1 MFAIERLDT
10 QGVPKPAL
18 TLDRVAWMLEE
29 AAHQVEGS
37 IEYWNNYQ
45 RSIRSEQ
52 TMNRF
57 GPPSKVPEGVRDID
71 YCHAFIDLDDDD
83 ALLVQIDPADAA
95 YWDIQVYNRA
105 WYESLDVANR
115 QTSLNHRL
123 AHHSTD
129 GAIRIVIAGSD
140 PGVPNW
146 IDTEARA
153 EVMATMRWWHAPTQP
168 SLKQEV
174 VKLDRPSSK
183 SSRRHSP
190 GRHRGPRPT
199 DAPPSRPRGVAL
211 PHLSPHGPGVQM
223 RRRTKQ

>member
-29 AAHQVEGS
+29 AADQVEGS

-57 GPPSKVPEGVRDID
+57 GPPSKVPEGVRYID

-83 ALLVQIDPADAA
+83 AFPSRSTRPTPPTGTYRSTTEPGTRASMWPTARPAST
-95 YWDIQVYNRA
+95 NK
-105 WYESLDVANR
+105 
-115 QTSLNHRL
+115 L

-146 IDTEARA
+146 IDTEARG

-174 VKLDRPSSK
+174 VKLTDLRRSLPDHTPQVDTEDR
-183 SSRRHSP
+183 
-190 GRHRGPRPT
+190 
-199 DAPPSRPRGVAL
+199 DQ
-211 PHLSPHGPGVQM
+211 QM
-223 RRRTKQ
+223 RRRAAHVAWRFHT